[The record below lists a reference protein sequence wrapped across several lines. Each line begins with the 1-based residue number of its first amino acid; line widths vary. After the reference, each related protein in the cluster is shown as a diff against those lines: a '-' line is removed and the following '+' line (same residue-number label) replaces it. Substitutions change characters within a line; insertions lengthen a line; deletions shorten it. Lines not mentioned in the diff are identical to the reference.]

1 MSNVKKNAA
10 TQPFVS
16 PPAHDERKIEIPCSM
31 IPFHGAQQPYTAQ
44 DYMCTSIKRIGS
56 SFTSVR
62 NGSSGSSF
70 FMYQTPDQ
78 MKHEETW
85 FYNAFRRYNNYFD
98 QYWDGTQWDEQVT
111 MNGVTFNPDMPP
123 LNYSTGINPRLIFLK
138 ITPRYKSRWQILQSS
153 YIKFKDTGFHEITRT
168 LISFNL
174 QHIPTDAEIIDAKIR
189 IPWIW
194 PDSLNMFSNQ
204 DGFGSYEPLP
214 FFQTHPRPSNFVRI
228 VPASFNY
235 PIQLSNYSTITFEDI
250 FPLNNNDRYL
260 YYTPENIKSANSS
273 GLQYIQ
279 DSLASG
285 MLKLAILNE
294 ADFLEDQSVCPPI
307 YEPPNG
313 GNQNN
318 WHPQIFTDTYD
329 YLYGAQLLFRTSGE
343 TVPFGPNYHL
353 FSPANDPSI
362 EITYKRN
369 F

>member
-1 MSNVKKNAA
+1 MKNAA
-10 TQPFVS
+10 TQPFIS
-16 PPAHDERKIEIPCSM
+16 SPAHDERKIDITCSM

-44 DYMCTSIKRIGS
+44 DYMCTSIKRSASTFS
-56 SFTSVR
+56 SAR

-78 MKHEETW
+78 AVHNEAW
-85 FYNAFRRYNNYFD
+85 FYNSFRRYN
-98 QYWDGTQWDEQVT
+98 QWDEQFWDGTEWDDEVT
-111 MNGVTFNPDMPP
+111 IDGMTFNPDMPP
-123 LNYSTGINPRLIFLK
+123 LNYTSPPHSRLIFLR
-138 ITPRYKSRWQILQSS
+138 IIPRFESRWQTLQSS
-153 YIKFKDTGFHEITRT
+153 YIKYKDTNFHEISRT
-168 LISFNL
+168 FITFNL
-174 QHIPTDAEIIDAKIR
+174 QHIPAGAEIIDAKIR

-194 PDSLNMFSNQ
+194 PDGLHLFDND
-204 DGFGSYEPLP
+204 DGYVSYEPLP
-214 FFQTHPRPSNFVRI
+214 FFQTHPRPSNFIRV
-228 VPASFNY
+228 VPASFNF
-235 PIQLSNYSTITFEDI
+235 PIQLLNYSTISFEDI

-260 YYTPENIKSANSS
+260 YYTPENIKSANSA

-279 DSLASG
+279 NSLPSG
-285 MLKLAILNE
+285 LLKLAILNE

-353 FSPANDPSI
+353 FNPASDPSI
-362 EITYKRN
+362 EITYKLN